1 MKNGKRPTLQ
11 QKKLMRSHGLV
22 PENWLV
28 VKNTQEFLEVVSRT
42 SLKKIGG
49 KPKIRKLAREQEGTA
64 LKKSEYISCF
74 LDFMREST
82 MEYEVARSRQSDADN
97 ETQDL
102 LHRLELH
109 DDTYHDMAR
118 ISRELKKVRQE
129 RRKAK
134 DTVAELEPVCKWREE
149 NARAL
154 KSLEQLLGAVR
165 KAEKATQNRIYMDRT
180 DAVRKAVKNEK
191 EK

>member
-1 MKNGKRPTLQ
+1 M
-11 QKKLMRSHGLV
+11 
-22 PENWLV
+22 
-28 VKNTQEFLEVVSRT
+28 
-42 SLKKIGG
+42 
-49 KPKIRKLAREQEGTA
+49 
-64 LKKSEYISCF
+64 KKSEYISCF

-118 ISRELKKVRQE
+118 ISRELKRVRQE

-134 DTVAELEPVCKWREE
+134 DTVAELEPVCKGAEVAGAASGRCQESREGNTE
-149 NARAL
+149 PHLYGQDRC
-154 KSLEQLLGAVR
+154 G
-165 KAEKATQNRIYMDRT
+165 EKGG
-180 DAVRKAVKNEK
+180 K
-191 EK
+191 E

>member
-1 MKNGKRPTLQ
+1 
-11 QKKLMRSHGLV
+11 
-22 PENWLV
+22 
-28 VKNTQEFLEVVSRT
+28 
-42 SLKKIGG
+42 
-49 KPKIRKLAREQEGTA
+49 
-64 LKKSEYISCF
+64 
-74 LDFMREST
+74 MREST

-118 ISRELKKVRQE
+118 ISRELKRVRQE

-180 DAVRKAVKNEK
+180 DAVRKAVKTEIHTRPGQSAKRLLQPPEVITDLLDDFFPVNKVFGTIALHQDLSLKLRQTAAFVYMVSYEDQSRSHG
-191 EK
+191 

>member
-1 MKNGKRPTLQ
+1 M
-11 QKKLMRSHGLV
+11 
-22 PENWLV
+22 
-28 VKNTQEFLEVVSRT
+28 
-42 SLKKIGG
+42 
-49 KPKIRKLAREQEGTA
+49 
-64 LKKSEYISCF
+64 KKSEYISCF

-118 ISRELKKVRQE
+118 ISRELKKVRRE

>member
-11 QKKLMRSHGLV
+11 QKKLMRSHGLT

-49 KPKIRKLAREQEGTA
+49 KPKLRKLAREQEGTA

-118 ISRELKKVRQE
+118 ISRELKRVRQE

>member
-1 MKNGKRPTLQ
+1 M
-11 QKKLMRSHGLV
+11 
-22 PENWLV
+22 
-28 VKNTQEFLEVVSRT
+28 
-42 SLKKIGG
+42 
-49 KPKIRKLAREQEGTA
+49 
-64 LKKSEYISCF
+64 KKSEYISCF

-118 ISRELKKVRQE
+118 ISRELKRVRQE

-134 DTVAELEPVCKWREE
+134 DTVAELEPVCKWQESRDGNTE
-149 NARAL
+149 RHL
-154 KSLEQLLGAVR
+154 YGQDRCG
-165 KAEKATQNRIYMDRT
+165 EKGG
-180 DAVRKAVKNEK
+180 K
-191 EK
+191 E

>member
-28 VKNTQEFLEVVSRT
+28 VKNTQEFMEVVSRT

-49 KPKIRKLAREQEGTA
+49 KPKIRKLARESEGTA